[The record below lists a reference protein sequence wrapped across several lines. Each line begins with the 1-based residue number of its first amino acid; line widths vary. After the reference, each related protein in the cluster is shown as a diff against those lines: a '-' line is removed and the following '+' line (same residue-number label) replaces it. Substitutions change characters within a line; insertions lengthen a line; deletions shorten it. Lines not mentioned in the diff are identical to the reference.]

1 MRKPE
6 DLRQAADE
14 MLGGLT
20 ASRQTLQHILQPE
33 KSRRPYHQH
42 QFKRLAAA
50 ALALLLVA
58 GAGFSLNLLQKPKTN
73 GIETKAAGQ
82 LPDNMSVSALAVPRG
97 SITLKAEG
105 GTPGY
110 LGLWAAGSGAN
121 FPLVAAEGRYYR
133 LLTNP
138 TAIDSSM
145 LGNSL
150 GSVSVFTAEPALE
163 NASSAVVSNVVAQ
176 GTEVFAVKG
185 MENAAVA
192 AMVDGNLRVFQ
203 RVAFSGN
210 ALIGSENL
218 ASALG
223 KGKVVAL
230 QLSGVGTVTDPQTVD
245 MLMGLL
251 KNNAIYKGS
260 STRSGQQAL
269 LIQYD
274 NHIVLQMTVKD
285 NDLIACGTYSC
296 VDFISAFAS
305 SVQ

>member
-20 ASRQTLQHILQPE
+20 APRQTLQHILHPE
-33 KSRRPYHQH
+33 KVRRPYQ
-42 QFKRLAAA
+42 QFRFKRLASAS
-50 ALALLLVA
+50 LALLLVA
-58 GAGFSLNLLQKPKTN
+58 GVGYSMTLPRKAKTN
-73 GIETKAAGQ
+73 GIETMAAGQ
-82 LPDNMSVSALAVPRG
+82 LPDNISVSALAVPRG
-97 SITLKAEG
+97 SITLKAG
-105 GTPGY
+105 SSAPGY

-121 FPLVAAEGRYYR
+121 FPMVAADGRYYR

-138 TAIDSSM
+138 TAIDADM
-145 LGNSL
+145 LGSSL
-150 GSVSVFTAEPALE
+150 GSVAVFTAEPALE
-163 NASSAVVSNVVAQ
+163 NASSTVVSNIVAQ
-176 GTEVFAVKG
+176 GTEVYSVRG
-185 MENAAVA
+185 MDNAAVA

-203 RVAFSGN
+203 RVSFSGSG
-210 ALIGSENL
+210 LIGSENL
-218 ASALG
+218 ASTLG

-251 KNNAIYKGS
+251 KNTAIYKGS
-260 STRSGQQAL
+260 SARSGQQAL

-274 NHIVLQMTVKD
+274 NHIVLQMTVRD
-285 NDLIACGTYSC
+285 NDLIACGTYNC
-296 VDFISAFAS
+296 ADFISAFAS